1 MFDFL
6 VIKKDSSWKGMFDIL
21 MLFISCY
28 NIFGNAY
35 YSAFGAPDTITF
47 MILDYVVEFLFSC
60 DLIFCFCQ
68 EYLDEE
74 TYTIVSDIKKIA
86 KHYAKK
92 SFVFDLAACLP
103 IENVIMTQGGDGFN
117 EDRIRL
123 FRLLKMFRLPRL
135 AQLLDVE
142 KFK

>member
-1 MFDFL
+1 MFDCL

-35 YSAFGAPDTITF
+35 YSAFGAPDTTLFYVI
-47 MILDYVVEFLFSC
+47 DYIVEFQFVL

-103 IENVIMTQGGDGFN
+103 IEDVILYQGGDGIDQ
-117 EDRIRL
+117 DRVRL

-135 AQLLDVE
+135 A
-142 KFK
+142 